1 MAEPSASDTVGGSSA
16 PSRPLAVPQPLLS
29 AALARAEHPALIAGD
44 TVWTSARLQTAVA
57 RRAAWLATQG
67 LAVGE
72 VVPLLGAPSIDWVVS
87 FHALGWLGAV
97 AAPLPEGQP
106 QAEQERLLRELR
118 PRVVL
123 ADEGAAAALGSTQ
136 RWLPLATAA
145 AELAAGDG
153 TSADEGAPERFWPL
167 DEPRVVIFTSGS
179 TGPPR
184 RVELTTA
191 QLLFNTFGSVVR
203 LGHDLH
209 DRWLACLPLHHI
221 GGLSILTRCAW
232 LGSCVVLEP
241 RFEAERV
248 ARLLDGG
255 TVTLAS
261 LVPAMLA
268 RVLDAR
274 AALPFPNT
282 LRALLIGGAPLPRPL
297 LDRCRALGVPLA
309 LSWGMSETASQVATR
324 FAGDLAAEHGAPPLA
339 FTRVGAQ
346 DGRLTVRGPTVR
358 GAQLLTDDTGYL
370 DALGHV
376 HVTGRADDVM
386 LSGGE
391 KIVPGELEAL
401 LETHPAVAEVAVV
414 ARPDERWGQRPVA
427 FLVPRAA
434 PVPVAEL
441 TGWCRERLAAFKLP
455 AEFLWCDALPR
466 TELGKVA
473 RATLRERACAER
485 TASAAGLAPPS
496 TEAPAAPNALLRRLA
511 ASCEAPAVAQLDAQL
526 DALRDWLGRDLS
538 EIEQQLQWL
547 SAADRNVA
555 QRAAAHLLAQPGKRI
570 RPLCV
575 LLAGRLGAQAP
586 GGGLRRRLNELAL
599 SCELVHAATLL
610 HDDVI
615 DLGTERR
622 GAPASRLLFG
632 NTASILAGDHL
643 LNEALRKVSA
653 HGGHELLAEL
663 LDVIEQMIGAEAVQL
678 EQQHRFDPRPEL
690 YLQIV
695 EGKTAALFRWG
706 LRAGATLAGL
716 PPEVVAAAGE
726 FGCKLGVAF
735 QLVDDLLDLA
745 GDPQQ
750 VGKDVLA
757 DLREGKLTWPLLV
770 AAQRDPGLAAE
781 LRRAATDPPADQAAH
796 GARLLR
802 RVEAT
807 GALAATRGS
816 ALDYAQRATQAL
828 QQLPESEARRA
839 LAAVVEFCL
848 ARPS

>member
-1 MAEPSASDTVGGSSA
+1 MSEATATAAQGAS
-16 PSRPLAVPQPLLS
+16 LAIPQPLLS
-29 AALARAEHPALIAGD
+29 TALARAEHPVLICGD
-44 TVWTSARLQTAVA
+44 AVWTAARLQATVA
-57 RRAAWLATQG
+57 RRAAWLAAQG
-67 LAVGE
+67 LAVGD
-72 VVPLLGAPSIDWVVS
+72 VIALLGAPSVDWVVS

-97 AAPLPEGQP
+97 AAPLPDGQP
-106 QAEQERLLRELR
+106 LAEQERLLRELR
-118 PRVVL
+118 PQAVL
-123 ADEGAAAALGSTQ
+123 ADATALPGLGPAL
-136 RWLPLATAA
+136 RALPLAGPEPGAA
-145 AELAAGDG
+145 PTDG
-153 TSADEGAPERFWPL
+153 TPAVGATLPERFWPL
-167 DEPRVVIFTSGS
+167 AEPRVVIFTSGT
-179 TGPPR
+179 TGQPR
-184 RVELTTA
+184 QVELTTS
-191 QLLFNTFGSVVR
+191 QLLFNAFGSAIR

-248 ARLLDGG
+248 AQLLDTG
-255 TVTLAS
+255 TVTVAS
-261 LVPAMLA
+261 LVPTMLA

-274 AALPFPNT
+274 AAVPFPGT
-282 LRALLIGGAPLPRPL
+282 LRAILVGGAALPAPL
-297 LDRCRALGVPLA
+297 LDRCRALGAPLA

-324 FAGDLAAEHGAPPLA
+324 FAGDLAADHGAPPLA
-339 FTRVGAQ
+339 FTRVGERG
-346 DGRLTVRGPTVR
+346 GRLTVAGPTVR
-358 GAQLLTDDTGYL
+358 EAQLLTDDLGYL

-376 HVTGRADDVM
+376 HVKGRADDVI

-391 KIVPGELEAL
+391 KVVPAELEAL
-401 LETHPAVAEVAVV
+401 LGTHPAVAEVAVV
-414 ARPDERWGQRPVA
+414 ARPDERWGHRPVA
-427 FLVPRAA
+427 FLVAREAA
-434 PVPVAEL
+434 VPAAEL
-441 TGWCRERLAAFKLP
+441 ARWCRERLAAFKVP
-455 AEFLWCDALPR
+455 AAFIWCAALPR
-466 TELGKVA
+466 TELGKIA
-473 RATLRERACAER
+473 RAKLRDLAREQA
-485 TASAAGLAPPS
+485 TAPPGVS
-496 TEAPAAPNALLRRLA
+496 SASEDAPAVPDTLLRRLA
-511 ASCEAPAVAQLDAQL
+511 ASCEAPAIAQLGAQLDQ
-526 DALRDWLGRDLS
+526 LRDWLGRDLS
-538 EIEQQLQWL
+538 DIEQQLRQL

-575 LLAGRLGAQAP
+575 LLAGRLGEHAP
-586 GGGLRRRLNELAL
+586 GGVLRRQLNELAL
-599 SCELVHAATLL
+599 TCELVHAATLL

-622 GAPASRLLFG
+622 GAPASRMLFG

-653 HGGHELLAEL
+653 HGGHGLLAEL

-706 LRAGATLAGL
+706 LRAGATLVGL
-716 PPEVVAAAGE
+716 SPEVVAAAGE
-726 FGCKLGVAF
+726 FGRFLGVAF

-770 AAQRDPGLAAE
+770 AAQRDPALAAE

-796 GARLLR
+796 GAALLA

-816 ALDYAQRATQAL
+816 AIDYAQRATQAL